1 MAVKQRQTDDRECL
15 ERTREVVSAAAAL
28 LSDDNLAVP
37 ADADLDAGDS
47 ALAFA
52 RAALAGWLA
61 DHPGQPAE
69 TRGAALMLDSVAAQA
84 NVKDALLQRRA
95 DVATGAREAV
105 SALRN
110 APSASAL
117 AERAPI
123 EVRRIGFHRALFSRI
138 EQGTWLARSGF
149 AIDDPE
155 FGGALVEVGRAHPRR
170 LNGPL
175 LESEMVRR
183 GSPMVI
189 SDAQTNPRVHAEF
202 IRFTGT
208 TSYVAAPVLAWGEPV
223 AMIHAD
229 RDVDSEVDEFDRCI
243 LGTYAEGLGL
253 AIERAQLM
261 ERLQAVR
268 RVTSDYM
275 AGVRAIADDFTVD
288 VVDTAALGLEPAG
301 EPVRLAALID
311 ERGEHL
317 TAREWDVL
325 RNLASGKTNAQ
336 IATGLFV
343 TEGTVKSHVKHI
355 LRKLGATNRTEAVAR
370 YHRMISTSGANAG

>member
-1 MAVKQRQTDDRECL
+1 MSAKESHIENQECVEQAREI
-15 ERTREVVSAAAAL
+15 VSATSRLVGENELTAPVRDGDLEASDAAL
-28 LSDDNLAVP
+28 
-37 ADADLDAGDS
+37 DAARR
-47 ALAFA
+47 ALA
-52 RAALAGWLA
+52 ALPDAHTA
-61 DHPGQPAE
+61 
-69 TRGAALMLDSVAAQA
+69 TLMLESVAAQA
-84 NVKDALLQRRA
+84 GVKDALLQRRA
-95 DVATGAREAV
+95 DLASGAREAL

-123 EVRRIGFHRALFSRI
+123 EARRIGFRRALFSKI
-138 EQGTWLARSGF
+138 ERGTWLARSGF
-149 AIDDPE
+149 AVDDPD
-155 FGGALVEVGRAHPRR
+155 FGGALVEIGLANPRR

-183 GSPMVI
+183 GTPMVI
-189 SDAQTNPRVHAEF
+189 TDPQSNPRVHAEF
-202 IRFTGT
+202 IRYTGT
-208 TSYVAAPVLAWGEPV
+208 TSYVAAPILAWGEPV

-229 RDVDSEVDEFDRCI
+229 RDTDSAVDEFDRCV

-261 ERLQAVR
+261 ERLQSVR
-268 RVTSDYM
+268 RATSDYL
-275 AGVRAIADDFTVD
+275 AGVNAIAGDFTADLVN
-288 VVDTAALGLEPAG
+288 TGRFGTGNFGLEQTG
-301 EPVRLAALID
+301 EPSRHNPLLD
-311 ERGEHL
+311 ERGERL
-317 TAREWDVL
+317 TPREWDVL

-370 YHRMISTSGANAG
+370 YHRMISTAGANAG